1 MLMYST
7 YYVYII
13 YCTSNLIYHL
23 SLRYVLN
30 IFGYVSIKQPFS
42 FGTTFPQLYNVCI
55 PKHKQ
60 NLVRERPRERERQ
73 PERDRE
79 DGFYS
84 SSFICQ
90 VLSLKLG

>member
-1 MLMYST
+1 MIFYLCYAD
-7 YYVYII
+7 VQYIL

-23 SLRYVLN
+23 SVHYVLN

-60 NLVRERPRERERQ
+60 NLVRERPRERETARERQ
-73 PERDRE
+73 R
-79 DGFYS
+79 GWVLFLLIHLS
-84 SSFICQ
+84 SS
-90 VLSLKLG
+90 LS